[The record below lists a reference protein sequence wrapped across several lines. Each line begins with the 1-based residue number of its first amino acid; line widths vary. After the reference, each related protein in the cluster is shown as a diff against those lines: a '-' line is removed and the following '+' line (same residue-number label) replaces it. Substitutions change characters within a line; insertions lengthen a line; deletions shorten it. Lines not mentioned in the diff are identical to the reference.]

1 VLCRHLP
8 QAHQLLCLSSRATSM
23 TAQTTCTVL
32 HHLLANQWTAHHR
45 HHRLIKTGPRL
56 CLLLNHRH
64 LLVRQHINLDSRLMS
79 AVHQ

>member
-32 HHLLANQWTAHHR
+32 HHLLANQWTAHPR
-45 HHRLIKTGPRL
+45 HHLSTKTVPHH

-64 LLVRQHINLDSRLMS
+64 LLVRRHINLDNLLMS